1 MRHYP
6 WQLNPVLTVL
16 SYAPHFLHK
25 TLVSKSPKPPFPF
38 PLNPKPLFLWS
49 STDTPGIRTK
59 PSMKLQRLAV
69 SAASDAR
76 TAEPSTANPISS
88 EENEVQ
94 IDPTPYT
101 FFWVHV
107 LEVLYFNLCRK
118 LR

>member
-69 SAASDAR
+69 SA
-76 TAEPSTANPISS
+76 EPSTANPRSS

-94 IDPTPYT
+94 IDPTLYAY
-101 FFWVHV
+101 FFGFMF
-107 LEVLYFNLCRK
+107 LKCSISIYAES
-118 LR
+118 